1 MGIRIGEILNTK
13 FFSNYKILAGK
24 WGLNRETQA
33 VSLFDAPDGYKWVKG
48 KELILSTGYLFK
60 DDLELFK
67 DVIKFLHKNNS
78 TAMGIKIDRYL
89 NEIPQEIID
98 LCNQLDFP
106 LIHIPYDVAWIDI
119 INAVNSIAMNR
130 YIIRINDRKNA
141 DRLQLRSDNFRKK
154 IETIVANLSEEI
166 NYPISIID
174 VLENKIFNYSNK
186 DFSLK
191 EDISYLKGED
201 FPFNYQKEI
210 LGDRLNIYRITNIEE
225 KDMWSFIVMPIVLK
239 GVTVSKLIVWE
250 DQGEVDYYDLFSL
263 RLTYILLLEV
273 YEQIYLMN
281 SFERRFYDDLIKSL
295 IDGEIDTKQKLIKSI
310 TSIEDFKLD
319 IDSRFTAICIKQDE
333 GNPSFY
339 NSRETISTMLLFNI
353 PKDKSIFGI
362 LDDNTIILI
371 YDVKDYK
378 KEIIEKVKRDFEPI
392 LKEIKSE
399 FPDRHIRVGIGD
411 IEEDI
416 CQMKRSYVGALK
428 AIDIGA
434 YLYPE
439 REIIAFQDL
448 GPFGLFRL
456 ENIKQKSFRKSCN
469 KIYHLLKEPDGEE
482 LIDTLKVY
490 LESES
495 NSNIAAKK
503 LFIHSNTVRY
513 RIAKIQQICGIDLED
528 PMERLKIEISLK
540 FIDLFNDRSKGL

>member
-1 MGIRIGEILNTK
+1 MIDEGALENPKVDAVMGLHVGNLTDNAKEGIIMVSYDSMMACLDRFRVKLIGKGCHGAYPETGIDPVAMAGYFLTNLQAIVSREIGATDPAVITVGKINGGFAYNIIPDSVELEGTVRAVDQSVREYIANRIED
-13 FFSNYKILAGK
+13 LAKGIS
-24 WGLNRETQA
+24 ET
-33 VSLFDAPDGYKWVKG
+33 
-48 KELILSTGYLFK
+48 
-60 DDLELFK
+60 
-67 DVIKFLHKNNS
+67 
-78 TAMGIKIDRYL
+78 
-89 NEIPQEIID
+89 
-98 LCNQLDFP
+98 
-106 LIHIPYDVAWIDI
+106 WIDI

-174 VLENKIFNYSNK
+174 VLENKIFNYPNK

-319 IDSRFTAICIKQDE
+319 IDSRFTAI
-333 GNPSFY
+333 
-339 NSRETISTMLLFNI
+339 
-353 PKDKSIFGI
+353 
-362 LDDNTIILI
+362 
-371 YDVKDYK
+371 
-378 KEIIEKVKRDFEPI
+378 
-392 LKEIKSE
+392 
-399 FPDRHIRVGIGD
+399 
-411 IEEDI
+411 
-416 CQMKRSYVGALK
+416 
-428 AIDIGA
+428 
-434 YLYPE
+434 
-439 REIIAFQDL
+439 
-448 GPFGLFRL
+448 
-456 ENIKQKSFRKSCN
+456 
-469 KIYHLLKEPDGEE
+469 
-482 LIDTLKVY
+482 
-490 LESES
+490 
-495 NSNIAAKK
+495 
-503 LFIHSNTVRY
+503 
-513 RIAKIQQICGIDLED
+513 
-528 PMERLKIEISLK
+528 
-540 FIDLFNDRSKGL
+540 FNDRSKGL